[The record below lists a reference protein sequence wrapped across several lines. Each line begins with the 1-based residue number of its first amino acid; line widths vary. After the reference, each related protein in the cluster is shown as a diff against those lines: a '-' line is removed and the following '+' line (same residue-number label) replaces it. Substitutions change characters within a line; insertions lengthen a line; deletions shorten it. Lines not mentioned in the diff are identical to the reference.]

1 MPEGKWAARWRSMV
15 QGRATQIA
23 RLRLAGSGDGYWEA
37 RAGSYRTL
45 IGLAQDDEP
54 LVALLRGWLSPGSSL
69 LDVGAGSG
77 RYALPLAPLVREL
90 IAVEPSAA
98 MAAGLRAGVEA
109 RGITNLRLIER
120 RWEEVQG
127 EQADVV
133 VCAHVLYPI
142 ADVAPFIRALDAA
155 ARWRCVLALRIAPSD
170 GILRQA
176 WLDIHK
182 EEPLHDPALIE
193 AYNVL
198 WELGIH
204 ANVQIVPSEPRLRFP
219 GRSEALAWA
228 RGMLWLGQDD
238 EGDAI
243 LWRHLER
250 LLEPGPDG
258 SLMLPTGAAKS
269 TIVWWEK
276 G

>member
-1 MPEGKWAARWRSMV
+1 
-15 QGRATQIA
+15 
-23 RLRLAGSGDGYWEA
+23 
-37 RAGSYRTL
+37 
-45 IGLAQDDEP
+45 
-54 LVALLRGWLSPGSSL
+54 
-69 LDVGAGSG
+69 VGAGSG

-98 MAAGLRAGVEA
+98 MAEGLWAGVAE
-109 RGITNLRLIER
+109 RGIANLRLIER

-127 EQADVV
+127 ERADVV
-133 VCAHVLYPI
+133 LCAHVLYPI
-142 ADVAPFIRALDAA
+142 AEVVPFIRALDAA
-155 ARWRCVLALRIAPSD
+155 ARWRCVLALRVAPSD
-170 GILRQA
+170 GVLRQA

-182 EEPLHDPALIE
+182 EEPRYDPALIE

-204 ANVQIVPSEPRLRFP
+204 ANVQIVPSEPQLHFP

-238 EGDAI
+238 QGDAM

-250 LLEPGPDG
+250 LLAPGPAG
-258 SLMLPTGAAKS
+258 TLMLPTGTAKS